1 MLDVDVDIMTRYPMY
16 CPACHKNFKSSGGT
30 ASHLAQAA
38 NCQWWLTEQKLQENR
53 QEEKGK
59 GKMYDPASADDYSMI
74 SVPQILVEDDP
85 ELEEDDYEPDEALD
99 EFDEE
104 ELFHLLPGI
113 PPEPFSLLGVDQG
126 PAAGPGCSSTIPP
139 TFSSPRKTNLT
150 LDDSADSRHS
160 IPHPDS
166 AFVIATDKKLH
177 AKWAAA
183 FGHTVD
189 SEGDVDMT
197 SVDGDTP
204 NPYLPFASEL
214 DWQIAKWFVKEDPG
228 HAAFDRLLKIPGVV
242 EKLGLSFKNVR
253 QIHKTLDDIPERSGR
268 WKAKI
273 LRYPDRPNEKF
284 IIRYRNPIEVIKS
297 LWADPSLSND
307 LVFAPCKVYSNMS
320 RKERVYSEMWTGNWW
335 NTLQGKLAKG
345 ATIAPVIIAT
355 DKTHLTQFSGS
366 KSAYPVYLTI
376 GNIPKAIRRKPT
388 RHACILLGYLS
399 PDKINPDGLT
409 KKELKCRG
417 QRLFHDSMRHILS
430 PLIEAGTK
438 GVKMTDGKGDVRRV
452 FPILASYVADYPEQC
467 LVACAK
473 NTTCPKCQAEQQE
486 LQSLEK
492 SADRTSQWTLERL
505 ADAEKSTPGGRQ
517 FHDYCLQMK
526 VAGGVYEPFWKG
538 FPYADIHMAITP
550 DVLHQLYQGV
560 LSMLT
565 EWCQSAMSEK
575 ELDRRMQKLP
585 PCYGVRHFG
594 KGISVLSQVSGSE
607 HKSIGRILLACLLG
621 KMSKEALL
629 AARHLLDFIYL
640 AQYQTH
646 DDDTLQYLQD
656 ALQGFHDHRQI
667 FIEIGCREHF
677 NIPKYHSMTHYVESI
692 KRFGT
697 TDNYNTEMFER
708 LHIDFAKE
716 AWRASNKRNE
726 FPQMID
732 WLSRQEKL
740 QVFDNYVK
748 EIVTFPSKDKKPT
761 LAISLAKFPNASR
774 SMDFI
779 IQQHRS
785 PNFTYH
791 LRDYLNSLAPRGSRK
806 PKSTVP
812 DLALPFDTLNVW
824 HMVRM
829 VHEGIADDAV
839 EEKDHIKAIPATDHP
854 PHGRFDPAIVL
865 STAQAESTGLPGTK
879 IARVKVIFALPSTI
893 SAKGTTISSPAFWP
907 KEPLAYGE
915 WYSPPSGPNPTT
927 LFYQVHPQQRTT
939 GGKSFGRLGGIVP
952 LSTIR
957 QSCMLT
963 PKWDAID
970 DTSFT
975 SDTVLDQD
983 IPLIINNFSTN
994 FAYQSIW

>member
-1 MLDVDVDIMTRYPMY
+1 
-16 CPACHKNFKSSGGT
+16 
-30 ASHLAQAA
+30 
-38 NCQWWLTEQKLQENR
+38 
-53 QEEKGK
+53 
-59 GKMYDPASADDYSMI
+59 
-74 SVPQILVEDDP
+74 
-85 ELEEDDYEPDEALD
+85 
-99 EFDEE
+99 
-104 ELFHLLPGI
+104 
-113 PPEPFSLLGVDQG
+113 
-126 PAAGPGCSSTIPP
+126 
-139 TFSSPRKTNLT
+139 
-150 LDDSADSRHS
+150 
-160 IPHPDS
+160 
-166 AFVIATDKKLH
+166 
-177 AKWAAA
+177 
-183 FGHTVD
+183 
-189 SEGDVDMT
+189 
-197 SVDGDTP
+197 
-204 NPYLPFASEL
+204 
-214 DWQIAKWFVKEDPG
+214 
-228 HAAFDRLLKIPGVV
+228 
-242 EKLGLSFKNVR
+242 
-253 QIHKTLDDIPERSGR
+253 
-268 WKAKI
+268 
-273 LRYPDRPNEKF
+273 
-284 IIRYRNPIEVIKS
+284 
-297 LWADPSLSND
+297 DPSLSND

-748 EIVTFPSKDKKPT
+748 
-761 LAISLAKFPNASR
+761 
-774 SMDFI
+774 
-779 IQQHRS
+779 
-785 PNFTYH
+785 
-791 LRDYLNSLAPRGSRK
+791 
-806 PKSTVP
+806 
-812 DLALPFDTLNVW
+812 
-824 HMVRM
+824 
-829 VHEGIADDAV
+829 
-839 EEKDHIKAIPATDHP
+839 
-854 PHGRFDPAIVL
+854 
-865 STAQAESTGLPGTK
+865 
-879 IARVKVIFALPSTI
+879 
-893 SAKGTTISSPAFWP
+893 
-907 KEPLAYGE
+907 
-915 WYSPPSGPNPTT
+915 
-927 LFYQVHPQQRTT
+927 
-939 GGKSFGRLGGIVP
+939 
-952 LSTIR
+952 
-957 QSCMLT
+957 
-963 PKWDAID
+963 
-970 DTSFT
+970 
-975 SDTVLDQD
+975 
-983 IPLIINNFSTN
+983 
-994 FAYQSIW
+994 